1 MIKIYF
7 DYFLIYFIYFKIN
20 LFNKLKYKIYELK
33 CFDKIKN
40 HNVILQKSECLF
52 KYLSYVMMIIT
63 ICNNDYYKI

>member
-33 CFDKIKN
+33 CFDKI
-40 HNVILQKSECLF
+40 F
-52 KYLSYVMMIIT
+52 II
-63 ICNNDYYKI
+63 KITM